1 MSAYASSE
9 IEGFEIRF
17 NAVVYPVRRRI
28 LSASMRVFVLMELP
42 FFIIDEGIGINC
54 RSDFTDEYEFRS

>member
-17 NAVVYPVRRRI
+17 NAAVYPVRRRI
-28 LSASMRVFVLMELP
+28 LSASMRVFVLM
-42 FFIIDEGIGINC
+42 
-54 RSDFTDEYEFRS
+54 